1 MVYDC
6 EQAGVLRETGTANG
20 GTATGLPPAC
30 GVGIVYDCEHAGVLK
45 RLQRLQRLGTA
56 GRASMHGLRGL
67 RGLRVLRPR
76 PEGKHCMDRA
86 GETCDPRDARSK
98 CALEIFRFLAG
109 GLQAGTE

>member
-1 MVYDC
+1 M
-6 EQAGVLRETGTANG
+6 
-20 GTATGLPPAC
+20 
-30 GVGIVYDCEHAGVLK
+30 YDCEHAGVLK
-45 RLQRLQRLGTA
+45 RLQRLKRLGTA
-56 GRASMHGLRGL
+56 GRASMHGLRSLRGL

>member
-1 MVYDC
+1 M
-6 EQAGVLRETGTANG
+6 
-20 GTATGLPPAC
+20 
-30 GVGIVYDCEHAGVLK
+30 VYDCEHAGVLK

-56 GRASMHGLRGL
+56 GRASMH
-67 RGLRVLRPR
+67 GLRVLRPR